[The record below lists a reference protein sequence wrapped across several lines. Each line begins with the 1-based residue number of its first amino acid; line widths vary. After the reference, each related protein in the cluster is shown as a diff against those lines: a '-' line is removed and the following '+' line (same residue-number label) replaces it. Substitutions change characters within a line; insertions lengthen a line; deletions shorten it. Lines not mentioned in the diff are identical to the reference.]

1 MATLDVQVVLDR
13 LHGDRAF
20 LGELYETFLEDFE
33 RRMSRMTADF
43 SSGDR
48 EALARQAHSLK
59 GAAATIGA
67 TDLHLAAASLDALCR
82 NRQEDEIP
90 GQWGKVVHAAQDA
103 RDAMLA
109 WLAEER
115 AAAGSPANS

>member
-20 LGELYETFLEDFE
+20 LGELYETFLEDFG
-33 RRMSRMTADF
+33 RRMSRMEADF
-43 SSGDR
+43 SSGEL

-67 TDLHLAAASLDALCR
+67 TDLHLAAASLDVLCR
-82 NRQEDEIP
+82 NRQENEIA
-90 GQWGKVVHAAQDA
+90 GQWAKVVHAAQEA
-103 RDAMLA
+103 HDAML
-109 WLAEER
+109 ECHCQ
-115 AAAGSPANS
+115 PF

>member
-43 SSGDR
+43 TAGDR

-59 GAAATIGA
+59 GASATIGA
-67 TDLHLAAASLDALCR
+67 ADLHLAAASLDALCR
-82 NRQEDEIP
+82 NGQEGEIA
-90 GQWGKVVHAAQDA
+90 GQWGKVVDEAQKA
-103 RDAMLA
+103 RAAMLA

-115 AAAGSPANS
+115 ATVVDTQA